1 MIPPPRTPRRPTDVA
16 RSRAAAELGLTA
28 AATLAALLLMRVL
41 FAATGVSER
50 VIAGAVVYGASAPL
64 VLPLELIPAG
74 SRPFVGGAT
83 LADVT
88 RGSWPADGYEAGPLD
103 AAGLPAYTACQWA
116 GGPLAP

>member
-1 MIPPPRTPRRPTDVA
+1 MIPPPRTPRRATDVT

-28 AATLAALLLMRVL
+28 VAIVAALLIMRVL

-64 VLPLELIPAG
+64 VLPLEMIPAG

-88 RGSWPADGYEAGPLD
+88 AAVLVLTVPLFLVSRRVGHASPD
-103 AAGLPAYTACQWA
+103 
-116 GGPLAP
+116 